1 MTLFC
6 LLHSKKKV
14 KEKALFGF
22 QNKQSTFT
30 WRQNQQRKPGPS
42 CHMLATAFVLSKS
55 VVKIRIEKNFT
66 SSWAKQKKANSQEV
80 ERFFLM
86 LSWAIW
92 GWRKKSVDVYFKKR
106 KHFFW
111 RRKKN
116 VSFFLQQSSFEK
128 PQKTLYPQ
136 LASSVAFFRKESV
149 YLNEKKKRQKQSYF
163 ILACLSSWESF
174 KTLL

>member
-1 MTLFC
+1 
-6 LLHSKKKV
+6 
-14 KEKALFGF
+14 
-22 QNKQSTFT
+22 
-30 WRQNQQRKPGPS
+30 
-42 CHMLATAFVLSKS
+42 
-55 VVKIRIEKNFT
+55 
-66 SSWAKQKKANSQEV
+66 
-80 ERFFLM
+80 M

-174 KTLL
+174 KTLLYLHCFLLGETYTFVSFTFPLPQGLNVRKKNSFVLVSFASLLKFVLAYVTWQLFKGQFKVFLFVDIVSVTIFKWPSFQ